1 MKKNFTFTTIIFFI
15 IFIILICFCYKYIKN
30 VNTISI
36 KNKEDA
42 EKYILNIKSYRA
54 EVEVNIS
61 SNKNQNTY
69 ELLQEENLKDKKSR
83 QEVINKEGNRIVIES
98 IMGKL
103 IIKNTNINL
112 KKVYENYN
120 YLAENTLY
128 LSSFIE
134 EYKKSNKKEI
144 KENDK
149 YYVVDIKI
157 KKYKNDYN
165 VRKKLFI
172 DKNNKKIEKLE
183 VYDINQKRTIY
194 ILYKKIDINN

>member
-15 IFIILICFCYKYIKN
+15 IFIILICFFYKYIKN